1 VQTIAKP
8 EDRRCLRL
16 ADEALAMP
24 RRCREF
30 NFVSSTRGAMFSHTV
45 SNGQAWGDKPMSA
58 KATQAV
64 DPIESE
70 TMRRVS
76 RRLIPL
82 LMICY
87 FAAYLDR
94 VNVGFAAL
102 TMNKALALSAEIF
115 GIGSGIF
122 FLGYFLFEV
131 PSNLILEKVGARR
144 WIARILIS
152 WGVISGVTAF
162 VTGTWSFLGIRFL
175 LGLAEAGFYPGI
187 ILYLTWWF
195 PASYRS
201 RIIGI
206 FMTAIPIS
214 IVTGSLI
221 SSQILRL
228 GDWGGLASWQ
238 WLFILEAMPAVILG
252 FVVMTYL
259 TDRPEQAKWLEPAQ
273 RDWLVRRL
281 ADERSAKEARH
292 TYSLTETMRHPRVWL
307 LTLVYFGQ
315 NVSGYGLVI
324 FLPQIVS
331 RFGVG
336 VGMNGLISALPFA
349 AAAIAMVWWGTHA
362 DRRNEHR
369 LHTAAACFLNF
380 AGLAV
385 CVFLDDPILMMA
397 AIILSQMG
405 QSAIAP
411 TFWALPTAMLTGTA
425 AAGGIAMINAIGNLG
440 GFLGPFMMGSIKD
453 ATGSFTI
460 GLLSIAMGTLVATIV
475 LLAMGPGRH
484 EATAADPTG
493 RAAAE

>member
-1 VQTIAKP
+1 MATATAP
-8 EDRRCLRL
+8 MPD
-16 ADEALAMP
+16 AL
-24 RRCREF
+24 E
-30 NFVSSTRGAMFSHTV
+30 
-45 SNGQAWGDKPMSA
+45 
-58 KATQAV
+58 TQ
-64 DPIESE
+64 

-102 TMNKALALSAEIF
+102 TMNKALGLSSAIF

-122 FLGYFLFEV
+122 FLGYFLFEI
-131 PSNLILEKVGARR
+131 PSNLVLSKVGARR
-144 WIARILIS
+144 WIARILIT
-152 WGVISGVTAF
+152 WGVISGLTAF
-162 VTGTWSFLGIRFL
+162 VTGEWSFLGIRFL

-214 IVTGSLI
+214 IVTGSLV

-228 GDWGGLASWQ
+228 GDWGGLAGWQ
-238 WLFILEAMPAVILG
+238 WLFILEALPAVILG
-252 FVVMTYL
+252 VVVMVYL
-259 TDRPEQAKWLEPAQ
+259 TDTPEQATWLEPAQ
-273 RDWLVRRL
+273 REWLAKRI
-281 ADERSAKEARH
+281 ATERAQKEAVRN
-292 TYSLTETMRHPRVWL
+292 YSLAQTMRHPRVWL

-336 VGMNGLISALPFA
+336 VGLNGVISAMPYV
-349 AAAIAMVWWGTHA
+349 AAAIAMAWWGLHA
-362 DRRNEHR
+362 DRANEHR
-369 LHTAAACFLNF
+369 YHTAAACFLNF
-380 AGLAV
+380 AALAV
-385 CVFLDDPILMMA
+385 CIFLQNPILLMV

-405 QSAIAP
+405 QSSIAP
-411 TFWALPTAMLTGTA
+411 TFWALPTAMLSGTA
-425 AAGGIAMINAIGNLG
+425 AAGGIALINAVGNLG
-440 GFLGPFMMGSIKD
+440 GFLGPYMMGAIKD
-453 ATGSFTI
+453 ATGSFEI
-460 GLLSIAMGTLVATIV
+460 GLISIAMGTLVATFV
-475 LLAMGPGRH
+475 LLLMGPEKHPAPVPDG
-484 EATAADPTG
+484 AL
-493 RAAAE
+493 AE

>member
-1 VQTIAKP
+1 MAKDAP
-8 EDRRCLRL
+8 
-16 ADEALAMP
+16 ATVEA
-24 RRCREF
+24 
-30 NFVSSTRGAMFSHTV
+30 
-45 SNGQAWGDKPMSA
+45 
-58 KATQAV
+58 
-64 DPIESE
+64 IESE
-70 TMRRVS
+70 TMRRIT

-94 VNVGFAAL
+94 VNVGFASL
-102 TMNKALALSAEIF
+102 TMNKALGLSAEIF

-144 WIARILIS
+144 WIARILIT
-152 WGVISGVTAF
+152 WGIISGATAF
-162 VTGTWSFLGIRFL
+162 VTGTWTFLGIRFL
-175 LGLAEAGFYPGI
+175 LGFAEAGFYPGI

-195 PASYRS
+195 PSSYRS

-228 GDWGGLASWQ
+228 GDWGGLAGWQ
-238 WLFILEAMPAVILG
+238 WLFILEALPAVLLG
-252 FVVMTYL
+252 FVVMIYL
-259 TDRPEQAKWLEPAQ
+259 TDSPQQAKWLEPAQ

-281 ADERSAKEARH
+281 TDERDAKEARRN
-292 TYSLTETMRHPRVWL
+292 YSLAETMRHPRVWL

-336 VGMNGLISALPFA
+336 VGLNGLISALPFA
-349 AAAIAMVWWGTHA
+349 AGAVAMVWWGIHA
-362 DRRNEHR
+362 DRTGEHR

-380 AGLAV
+380 AGLAA
-385 CVFLDDPILMMA
+385 CVLLQNPVLMMV

-405 QSAIAP
+405 QAAIAP
-411 TFWALPTAMLTGTA
+411 TFWALPTAMLSGTA
-425 AAGGIAMINAIGNLG
+425 AAGGIAMINAVGNLG
-440 GFLGPFMMGSIKD
+440 GFLGPYMMGSIKD

-460 GLLSIAMGTLVATIV
+460 GLLSIAMGTLVATVV
-475 LLAMGPGRH
+475 LLVLGSETHARVAG
-484 EATAADPTG
+484 AADRTST
-493 RAAAE
+493 A

>member
-1 VQTIAKP
+1 MAKDAP
-8 EDRRCLRL
+8 
-16 ADEALAMP
+16 ATVEA
-24 RRCREF
+24 
-30 NFVSSTRGAMFSHTV
+30 
-45 SNGQAWGDKPMSA
+45 
-58 KATQAV
+58 
-64 DPIESE
+64 IESE
-70 TMRRVS
+70 TMRRVT

-94 VNVGFAAL
+94 VNVGFASL
-102 TMNKALALSAEIF
+102 TMNKALGLSAEIF

-144 WIARILIS
+144 WIARILIT
-152 WGVISGVTAF
+152 WGIISGATAF
-162 VTGTWSFLGIRFL
+162 VTGTWTFLGIRFL
-175 LGLAEAGFYPGI
+175 LGFAEAGFYPGI

-195 PASYRS
+195 PSSYRS

-228 GDWGGLASWQ
+228 GDWGGLAGWQ
-238 WLFILEAMPAVILG
+238 WLFILEALPAVLLG
-252 FVVMTYL
+252 FVVMIYL
-259 TDRPEQAKWLEPAQ
+259 TDSPQQAKWLEPAQ

-281 ADERSAKEARH
+281 TDERDAKEARRN
-292 TYSLTETMRHPRVWL
+292 YSLAETMRHPRVWL

-336 VGMNGLISALPFA
+336 VGLNGLISALPFA
-349 AAAIAMVWWGTHA
+349 AGAVAMVWWGIHA
-362 DRRNEHR
+362 DRTGEHR

-380 AGLAV
+380 AGLAA
-385 CVFLDDPILMMA
+385 CVLLQNPVLMMV

-405 QSAIAP
+405 QAAIAP
-411 TFWALPTAMLTGTA
+411 TFWALPTAMLSGTA
-425 AAGGIAMINAIGNLG
+425 AAGGIAMINAVGNLG
-440 GFLGPFMMGSIKD
+440 GFLGPYMMGSIKD

-460 GLLSIAMGTLVATIV
+460 GLLSIAMGTLVATVV
-475 LLAMGPGRH
+475 LLVLGSETHARVAG
-484 EATAADPTG
+484 AADRTST
-493 RAAAE
+493 A

>member
-1 VQTIAKP
+1 MI
-8 EDRRCLRL
+8 E
-16 ADEALAMP
+16 
-24 RRCREF
+24 
-30 NFVSSTRGAMFSHTV
+30 
-45 SNGQAWGDKPMSA
+45 
-58 KATQAV
+58 TQ
-64 DPIESE
+64 
-70 TMRRVS
+70 TMRRVG

-94 VNVGFAAL
+94 VNVGFASL
-102 TMNKALALSAEIF
+102 TMNKALGLSAAIF

-122 FLGYFLFEV
+122 FLGYFLFEI
-131 PSNLILEKVGARR
+131 PSNLILSKVGARR
-144 WIARILIS
+144 WIARILIT
-152 WGVISGVTAF
+152 WGLISGATAF

-214 IVTGSLI
+214 IVSGSLI

-238 WLFILEAMPAVILG
+238 WLFVLEAIPAIILG
-252 FVVMTYL
+252 LVVMVYL
-259 TDRPEQAKWLEPAQ
+259 TDSPEQATWLEPAQ
-273 RDWLVRRL
+273 REWLSRRL
-281 ADERSAKEARH
+281 ADERDAKEARRN
-292 TYSLTETMRHPRVWL
+292 YSLAETMRHPRVWL

-336 VGMNGLISALPFA
+336 VGWNGLISALPFA
-349 AAAIAMVWWGTHA
+349 AAAVAMVWWGARA
-362 DRRNEHR
+362 DRAGEHR

-380 AGLAV
+380 AGLAICIV
-385 CVFLDDPILMMA
+385 LQNPIPMMV

-411 TFWALPTAMLTGTA
+411 TFWALPTAMLSGTA
-425 AAGGIAMINAIGNLG
+425 AAGGIAMINAVGNLG
-440 GFLGPFMMGSIKD
+440 GFLGPYMMGAIKD
-453 ATGSFTI
+453 ATGSFEI
-460 GLLSIAMGTLVATIV
+460 GLLSIAVGTLVATGV
-475 LLAMGPGRH
+475 LLFMGPEKH
-484 EATAADPTG
+484 AQAEEAS
-493 RAAAE
+493 RAPAE

>member
-1 VQTIAKP
+1 MATTTPPAV
-8 EDRRCLRL
+8 
-16 ADEALAMP
+16 EA
-24 RRCREF
+24 
-30 NFVSSTRGAMFSHTV
+30 
-45 SNGQAWGDKPMSA
+45 
-58 KATQAV
+58 
-64 DPIESE
+64 IESE
-70 TMRRVS
+70 TMRRVR

-102 TMNKALALSAEIF
+102 TMNQALGLSSAIF

-122 FLGYFLFEV
+122 FLGYFLFEI

-144 WIARILIS
+144 WIARILIT
-152 WGVISGVTAF
+152 WGVISGLTAF

-195 PASYRS
+195 PANYRS

-214 IVTGSLI
+214 IVTGSLV

-228 GDWGGLASWQ
+228 GDWGGLAGWQ
-238 WLFILEAMPAVILG
+238 WLFILEAVPAVVLG
-252 FVVMTYL
+252 IVVMIYL
-259 TDRPEQAKWLEPAQ
+259 TDTPEQANWLAPAQ
-273 RDWLVRRL
+273 REWLANRI
-281 ADERSAKEARH
+281 ATERSEKEALRN
-292 TYSLTETMRHPRVWL
+292 YSLAQTMRHPRVWL

-336 VGMNGLISALPFA
+336 VGLNGLISALPYV
-349 AAAIAMVWWGTHA
+349 AAAIAMVWWGLHA
-362 DRRNEHR
+362 DRANEHR
-369 LHTAAACFLNF
+369 YHTAAACFVNF
-380 AGLAV
+380 AGLAI
-385 CVFLDDPILMMA
+385 CIFLNDPILMMA
-397 AIILSQMG
+397 AIIVSQMG

-411 TFWALPTAMLTGTA
+411 TFWALPTAMLSGTA
-425 AAGGIAMINAIGNLG
+425 AAGGIALINAVGNLG
-440 GFLGPFMMGSIKD
+440 GFLGPYMMGAIKD
-453 ATGSFTI
+453 ATGSFPI
-460 GLLSIAMGTLVATIV
+460 GLISIAMGTLVATII
-475 LLAMGPGRH
+475 LLVMGPERH
-484 EATAADPTG
+484 AADVPG
-493 RAAAE
+493 GAVAE

>member
-1 VQTIAKP
+1 MALNVAATIA
-8 EDRRCLRL
+8 
-16 ADEALAMP
+16 
-24 RRCREF
+24 
-30 NFVSSTRGAMFSHTV
+30 
-45 SNGQAWGDKPMSA
+45 
-58 KATQAV
+58 
-64 DPIESE
+64 PIESG
-70 TMRRVS
+70 TMRRVA

-82 LMICY
+82 LMCGY

-102 TMNKALALSAEIF
+102 TMNKSLGLSAELF

-131 PSNLILEKVGARR
+131 PSNLILSKVGARR
-144 WIARILIS
+144 WIARILVT
-152 WGVISGVTAF
+152 WGVISAATAF
-162 VTGTWSFLGIRFL
+162 VTGAWTFLAIRFL

-195 PASYRS
+195 PSNYRS

-214 IVTGSLI
+214 IVSGSLI
-221 SSQILRL
+221 SSQILRF
-228 GDWGGLASWQ
+228 GDWGGLQAWQ
-238 WLFILEAMPAVILG
+238 WLFILEAIQAIVLG
-252 FVVMTYL
+252 GVVMVYL
-259 TDRPEQAKWLEPAQ
+259 TDSPEQAKWLRPEQ
-273 RDWLVRRL
+273 RDWLVNRL
-281 ADERSAKEARH
+281 AEEPAHKEAIH
-292 TYSLTETMRHPRVWL
+292 TYSFGETMRNPRVWL

-336 VGMNGLISALPFA
+336 VGWNGLISALPFA
-349 AAAIAMVWWGTHA
+349 AAAVAMVWWGIHA
-362 DRRNEHR
+362 DRRGEHR
-369 LHTAAACFLNF
+369 LHTAGACFLNF

-385 CVFLDDPILMMA
+385 CVFLQDPILMMI

-425 AAGGIAMINAIGNLG
+425 AAGGIALINSVGNLG
-440 GFLGPFMMGSIKD
+440 GFLGPFMMGAIKD

-460 GLLSIAMGTLVATIV
+460 GLLSIAVGTLVATVV
-475 LLAMGPGRH
+475 LLLLSPERQLA
-484 EATAADPTG
+484 AADATG
-493 RAAAE
+493 QLPAE

>member
-1 VQTIAKP
+1 MAPNMAPAV
-8 EDRRCLRL
+8 
-16 ADEALAMP
+16 EA
-24 RRCREF
+24 
-30 NFVSSTRGAMFSHTV
+30 
-45 SNGQAWGDKPMSA
+45 
-58 KATQAV
+58 
-64 DPIESE
+64 IESE
-70 TMRRVS
+70 TMRKVG

-102 TMNKALALSAEIF
+102 TMNKALGLSAAIF

-144 WIARILIS
+144 WIARILIT
-152 WGVISGVTAF
+152 WGIISGVTAL
-162 VTGTWSFLGIRFL
+162 VTGAWTFLGIRFL

-195 PASYRS
+195 PSSYRS

-214 IVTGSLI
+214 IVSGSLI

-238 WLFILEAMPAVILG
+238 WLFILEAIPAIILG
-252 FVVMTYL
+252 FVVMVYL
-259 TDRPEQAKWLEPAQ
+259 TDGPAQAKWLEPAQ
-273 RDWLVRRL
+273 REWLARRI
-281 ADERSAKEARH
+281 ADERAAKEARRN
-292 TYSLTETMRHPRVWL
+292 YSLAETMRHPRVWL

-336 VGMNGLISALPFA
+336 VGLNGVISALPFVA
-349 AAAIAMVWWGTHA
+349 GAFAMVWWGTHA
-362 DRRNEHR
+362 DRANEHR
-369 LHTAAACFLNF
+369 FHTAAACFLNF

-385 CVFLDDPILMMA
+385 CIFLQNPILMMI

-425 AAGGIAMINAIGNLG
+425 AAGGIAMINAVGNLG
-440 GFLGPFMMGSIKD
+440 GFLGPYMMGAIKD
-453 ATGSFTI
+453 ATGSFAI

-475 LLAMGPGRH
+475 LLVMGPEKH
-484 EATAADPTG
+484 VATVPGATG